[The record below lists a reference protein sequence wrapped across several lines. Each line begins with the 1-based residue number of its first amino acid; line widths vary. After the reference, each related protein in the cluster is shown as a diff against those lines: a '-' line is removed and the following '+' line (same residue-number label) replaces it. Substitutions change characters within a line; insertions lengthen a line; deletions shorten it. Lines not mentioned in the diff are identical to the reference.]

1 MGAPRNDIDVV
12 VPPVGAQASARSQ
25 WKLTRRALD
34 AARDGAA
41 ATRAHVFRAQLVE
54 HEGTGPLLT
63 RRNGVRF
70 ISDTRPASRVQIQIA
85 ALTPRS
91 TEVRLRGRPRSQE
104 Q

>member
-25 WKLTRRALD
+25 WKLTHRALD

-54 HEGTGPLLT
+54 HEGTCL
-63 RRNGVRF
+63 RNGVRL

-91 TEVRLRGRPRSQE
+91 TEVRLRGGPRSQE